1 MIISFIR
8 TIILYFAV
16 VFSLRFMGKRQIG
29 ELQPFEL
36 VVTIM
41 ISDLATIPMQES
53 GIPLLNGL
61 VPIATLTV
69 IEVALSYVNLKSKR
83 IRGFLIGRPTFI
95 IRNGQ
100 LDEKALKDLRVNL
113 DDIMDELRKKDIM
126 SINDVEIAIVETD
139 GSISAFPKAP
149 QRPLTP
155 SDLNIQV
162 ENDEMPYTIISD
174 GKTIPQNMEKCGI
187 TDKKLQ
193 NLLKSQK
200 ADVQDILVATY
211 TQKDGLLYQLKE
223 KKK

>member
-1 MIISFIR
+1 MIISFVR

-16 VFSLRFMGKRQIG
+16 VFSMRLMGKRQIG

-69 IEVALSYVNLKSKR
+69 MEIVLSYVNLKSKR
-83 IRGFLIGRPTFI
+83 MRGFLIGRPTFI
-95 IRNGQ
+95 IRNGR
-100 LDEKALKDLRVNL
+100 LDERALKSLRVNL

-126 SINDVEIAIVETD
+126 NINDVEIAIVETD

-149 QRPLTP
+149 KRPLTP
-155 SDLNIQV
+155 EDMNIQV
-162 ENDEMPYTIISD
+162 ENEEMPYTIISD
-174 GKTIPQNMEKCGI
+174 GKTIPENMEKSGI
-187 TDKKLQ
+187 TDKNLRKLL
-193 NLLKSQK
+193 NSEKV
-200 ADVQDILVATY
+200 DVQDILVATY
-211 TQKDGLLYQLKE
+211 TQKDGLSYQLKE
-223 KKK
+223 RKK